1 MSDFVAVKLTPES
14 KKEISTTAIV
24 CMAEI
29 LDIDGDLAEVK
40 FMVATRSGT
49 LYTWPEKEDLSW
61 QPLDDVL
68 CVVQPPELV
77 NQRAQFQFAAKDM
90 DDNKMMFKSL
100 YFK

>member
-1 MSDFVAVKLTPES
+1 MSDCVAVKLTPES
-14 KKEISTTAIV
+14 KKENSTSAIV

-40 FMVATRSGT
+40 LVATRSGT

-90 DDNKMMFKSL
+90 DDIKMMFKSL